1 MTYAWALLASAI
13 PVGVGAGLLFRVGL
27 YGHMHVA
34 LFVGLAYGLGLAVI
48 SFVLATLPVLGIPL
62 TLLWALPSIGLAW
75 GALWFATGRFG
86 KHVESVPTSTPV
98 SARGLWMRAVW
109 AVGLALLVAKLGLIG
124 VRAMDK
130 PVIGWDAVTTHS
142 LRAKAMYYDQTI
154 ARSSLDWI
162 GSAEYP
168 MGLPLLELWVNWFQ
182 GRWDDTAFK
191 MLFPGFLAALLAMFY
206 GALRDSMPAL
216 GALVG
221 VWFVASLPLLVQHA
235 TDAYVDL
242 PLAYTTLGVSI
253 FLWRYARTAETHN
266 LFLASVM
273 AALGVWF
280 KREGAVAFGIDLAL
294 LALWSITFKAPVR
307 AKPVSALAAF
317 AALPALVWVAWAVVR
332 WTAFESAPLSFQPS
346 PVSDLFS
353 RALAVAAYASGEL
366 WRSSNWNVLWPLF
379 FGVWL
384 FHARRSLDPDILF
397 FAWPVVMTL
406 AAFLATSAGTV
417 MFDYL
422 MQGSTL
428 HRMVLH
434 VAPLAAFSVALM
446 VGRDWEAIRARSLRA
461 RG

>member
-1 MTYAWALLASAI
+1 
-13 PVGVGAGLLFRVGL
+13 
-27 YGHMHVA
+27 MHVA
-34 LFVGLAYGLGLAVI
+34 LFVGVAYGLGLALI
-48 SFVLATLPVLGIPL
+48 SFVLVILPVLGIPL
-62 TLLWALPSIGLAW
+62 TLLWALPSVGLAW
-75 GALWFATGRFG
+75 GALWFATGRFS
-86 KHVESVPTSTPV
+86 KHVESVPASTPA

-162 GSAEYP
+162 GSADYP
-168 MGLPLLELWVNWFQ
+168 LGLPLLELWVNWFQ

-191 MLFPGFLAALLAMFY
+191 ILFPGFLAALLAMLY
-206 GALRDSMPAL
+206 GALREVVRPL
-216 GALVG
+216 GSLFGA
-221 VWFVASLPLLVQHA
+221 WFAASLPLLVEHA
-235 TDAYVDL
+235 TDAYLDL
-242 PLAYTTLGVSI
+242 PLAYTTLGTSI
-253 FLWRYARTAETHN
+253 FLWRHARTREAHD
-266 LFLASVM
+266 LLLASAM
-273 AALGVWF
+273 AAFGVWI
-280 KREGAVAFGIDLAL
+280 KREGAVAFGIALAL
-294 LALWSITFKAPVR
+294 LALWSVIARAPVR
-307 AKPVSALAAF
+307 AKPVSTLAAF
-317 AALPALVWVAWAVVR
+317 AAMPALVWVAWAVFR
-332 WTAFESAPLSFQPS
+332 WTALESAPLSFQPS
-346 PVSDLFS
+346 SVSDFFS

-397 FAWPVVMTL
+397 FTWPVVLTL

-417 MFDYL
+417 MFDFL

-434 VAPLAAFSVALM
+434 VAPLAAFSVGLM
-446 VGRDWEAIRARSLRA
+446 VGRHWETIRARAPRA